1 MTWIA
6 QNLWLIPVLPLV
18 ASAIIAVTKQ
28 PQRKV
33 GAALAIIS
41 MVLAF
46 LLSLC
51 AFSAVLLHHGENGV
65 FREVAGF
72 DWLQFGG
79 QWLHLDWVLDPL
91 TAIMLVMV
99 SFVSLL
105 IFIFSVGYMAHDENF
120 TRFFCFMALFA
131 AAMLGVVIANNL
143 LLFFVCWEI
152 VGLTSYLLIGF
163 WYHKPSAAAAAK
175 KAFITT
181 RIGDLGL
188 LLGMVWLYAETGTL
202 NFYTTDGSGCL
213 EQSALTTLATHLTI
227 GGMAVSTAIGL
238 LIFLGAV
245 GKSGQLPLHV
255 WLPDAMEGPTPV
267 SALIHAATMV
277 AAGVFLVARVY
288 PLMSATPEQ
297 FAGMGQTLTP
307 ALSLS
312 ERARENHR
320 QSVSKSNPIATSGKV
335 QSTEGQTI
343 TLPLPGGEGRGEGQ
357 RSGETPAP
365 SVSLVL
371 KVITWVGALTAIF
384 AASIAVAQ
392 TDIKRILAYSTV
404 SQLGY
409 MMLGL
414 GVGGVAVGMFHLIT
428 HAFFKALLFLGSGS
442 VIHGCHEE
450 QDVRKMGGLKKFM
463 PVTFAAYAIGML
475 ALSGFPLFFS
485 GFWSKDEILHAA
497 HRWPVSHIPFYLG
510 CAGALLTA
518 FYMTR
523 QVALVFFGNYR
534 GTAVPSRSSHESRQ
548 THGASHDSSHSHS
561 AAAQESRAPHESP
574 AVMTVPLVILAVFA
588 VLLGFI
594 GTPAWP
600 WFDGFLKG
608 EPAGFNFSKLTESG
622 TLGLMLASA
631 VIVFAGLG
639 LGWWFYGKRL
649 RKTAE
654 EPDVLQVAQP
664 AVFRLLE
671 NKYFVDEIYEATVI
685 RFNAWAARFCDFLDR
700 WVLGGVVLLVAKIT
714 LGLAWLYRLTDDFVV
729 NLGFDTGCET
739 LREGGGE
746 ISRWHAGRV
755 QTYLRVIGVALVVL
769 MLFLIWGCKS

>member
-1 MTWIA
+1 MTWIFK
-6 QNLWLIPVLPLV
+6 NLWLIPVLPLV
-18 ASAIIAVTKQ
+18 ASGVIAVNKQ
-28 PQRKV
+28 RQRKL
-33 GAALAIIS
+33 AATLAISS
-41 MVLAF
+41 MVIAF

-51 AFSAVLLHHGENGV
+51 AFSATLLHHGENGV

-72 DWLQFGG
+72 NWFQFGG
-79 QWLHLDWVLDPL
+79 QWLRLGWVLDPL

-120 TRFFCFMALFA
+120 TRFFCFMSLFA

-181 RIGDLGL
+181 RIGDLAL
-188 LLGMVWLYAETGTL
+188 LLGMVWLYAKAGTL
-202 NFYTTDGSGCL
+202 TFYDGGNGCL
-213 EQSALTTLATHLTI
+213 EIPTLAKAFPFEGFGFVALTGIA
-227 GGMAVSTAIGL
+227 L
-238 LIFLGAV
+238 LIFVGAM
-245 GKSGQLPLHV
+245 GKSGQVPLHV

-288 PLMSATPEQ
+288 PLMKPDWSAL
-297 FAGMGQTLTP
+297 AGPHTI
-307 ALSLS
+307 
-312 ERARENHR
+312 
-320 QSVSKSNPIATSGKV
+320 VSMPPLDATV
-335 QSTEGQTI
+335 
-343 TLPLPGGEGRGEGQ
+343 
-357 RSGETPAP
+357 
-365 SVSLVL
+365 
-371 KVITWVGALTAIF
+371 VITWVGAITAVF

-463 PVTFAAYAIGML
+463 PVTFATYAIGML
-475 ALSGFPLFFS
+475 ALAGFPLFFS

-497 HRWPVSHIPFYLG
+497 HGWPVSHIPFYLG

-523 QVALVFFGNYR
+523 QVALVFFGSY
-534 GTAVPSRSSHESRQ
+534 RSSRREEAH
-548 THGASHDSSHSHS
+548 SSPRTAHSKSEPPHVGS
-561 AAAQESRAPHESP
+561 YEEKGEPHESP
-574 AVMTVPLVILAVFA
+574 AVMTVPLVILAGFA
-588 VLLGFI
+588 ILLGFI

-608 EPAGFNFSKLTESG
+608 EPARFNLSRLTESG

-639 LGWWFYGKRL
+639 LGWWFYGKRQ
-649 RKTAE
+649 RQTAE
-654 EPDVLQVAQP
+654 EPDALQVMQP
-664 AVFRLLE
+664 AVFRLLQ

-685 RFNAWAARFCDFLDR
+685 RFNVWASCACDFLDR
-700 WVLGGVVLLVAKIT
+700 WIWGGVVLLVTWVT
-714 LGLAWLYRLTDDFVV
+714 LGLSWLYRFTDEFVV
-729 NLGFDTGCET
+729 DLGFDTGCET
-739 LREGGGE
+739 LREGGDE
-746 ISRWHAGRV
+746 LSSWHSGRV

-769 MLFLIWGCKS
+769 VLFLVWGRKA

>member
-18 ASAIIAVTKQ
+18 ASGVIAVSRQ
-28 PQRKV
+28 PQRK
-33 GAALAIIS
+33 LAVTLSIGS

-51 AFSAVLLHHGENGV
+51 AFSATLLHHGDHGA

-72 DWLQFGG
+72 NWFQFGG
-79 QWLHLDWVLDPL
+79 QWLQLGWVLDPL

-120 TRFFCFMALFA
+120 TRFFCFMSLFA

-163 WYHKPSAAAAAK
+163 WYHKPGAAAAAK

-202 NFYTTDGSGCL
+202 NFYANGSGCL
-213 EQSALTTLATHLTI
+213 EQSALAAMVTHMTAA
-227 GGMAVSTAIGL
+227 GMAVSTAIGL

-288 PLMSATPEQ
+288 PLMA
-297 FAGMGQTLTP
+297 AG
-307 ALSLS
+307 A
-312 ERARENHR
+312 
-320 QSVSKSNPIATSGKV
+320 
-335 QSTEGQTI
+335 
-343 TLPLPGGEGRGEGQ
+343 
-357 RSGETPAP
+357 AP
-365 SVSLVL
+365 VEHGMPVTTVL
-371 KVITWVGALTAIF
+371 NVVTWIGALTAIF

-450 QDVRKMGGLKKFM
+450 QDIRKMGGLKKFM
-463 PVTFAAYAIGML
+463 PVTFATYAIGML
-475 ALSGFPLFFS
+475 ALVGFPLFFS

-497 HRWPVSHIPFYLG
+497 HGWPMSHIPFLLG

-523 QVALVFFGNYR
+523 QVVLVFFGQR
-534 GTAVPSRSSHESRQ
+534 RTGVPPVSESDSAQAGHKKAGSHHGTHSSSNKFQEENLRQ
-548 THGASHDSSHSHS
+548 AGSLSY
-561 AAAQESRAPHESP
+561 EPHESP
-574 AVMTVPLVILAVFA
+574 AVMTVPLVILAAFA
-588 VLLGFI
+588 ILLGFV

-600 WFDGFLKG
+600 WFDGFLNG
-608 EPAGFNFSKLTESG
+608 EPAGFNFGKLTEGG

-639 LGWWFYGKRL
+639 LGWWLYGKRQ
-649 RKTAE
+649 RQTAE

-671 NKYFVDEIYEATVI
+671 NKYFVDEFYDATVV
-685 RFNAWAARFCDFLDR
+685 RFNAWAARACDFLDR
-700 WVLGGVVLLVAKIT
+700 WIWGGVVLLATWVT
-714 LGLAWLYRLTDDFVV
+714 LGLSRLYRFTDEFVV
-729 NLGFDTGCET
+729 DLGFDTGCET

-746 ISRWHAGRV
+746 ISKWHSGRV

-769 MLFLIWGCKS
+769 ILFLIWGRKA

>member
-18 ASAIIAVTKQ
+18 ASGVIAVNKQ
-28 PQRKV
+28 RQRK
-33 GAALAIIS
+33 LAVTLSIGS
-41 MVLAF
+41 MVMAF

-51 AFSAVLLHHGENGV
+51 AFSATLLHHGESGV

-72 DWLQFGG
+72 NWFQFGG
-79 QWLHLDWVLDPL
+79 QWLQLGWVLDPL

-120 TRFFCFMALFA
+120 TRFFCFMSLFA

-202 NFYTTDGSGCL
+202 NFYANGLGCL
-213 EQSALTTLATHLTI
+213 EQSALTTMVTHMTAA
-227 GGMAVSTAIGL
+227 GMAVSTAIGL

-288 PLMSATPEQ
+288 PLMSAHPDGAAAETV
-297 FAGMGQTLTP
+297 
-307 ALSLS
+307 AL
-312 ERARENHR
+312 
-320 QSVSKSNPIATSGKV
+320 QVV
-335 QSTEGQTI
+335 
-343 TLPLPGGEGRGEGQ
+343 
-357 RSGETPAP
+357 
-365 SVSLVL
+365 
-371 KVITWVGALTAIF
+371 TWIGALTAIF
-384 AASIAVAQ
+384 AASVAVAQ

-409 MMLGL
+409 MMMGL

-463 PVTFAAYAIGML
+463 PVTFATYAIGML
-475 ALSGFPLFFS
+475 ALAGFPLFFS

-497 HRWPVSHIPFYLG
+497 HGWPVSHVPFYLG

-534 GTAVPSRSSHESRQ
+534 GTGVVENGSNAGKSPAQHSNTPSSH
-548 THGASHDSSHSHS
+548 HSNS
-561 AAAQESRAPHESP
+561 VPHESP
-574 AVMTVPLVILAVFA
+574 AVMTVPLVILAGFA
-588 VLLGFI
+588 ILLGFV

-600 WFDGFLKG
+600 WFDGFLNGK
-608 EPAGFNFSKLTESG
+608 PSGFNFGKLTEGG
-622 TLGLMLASA
+622 TFGLMLASA

-639 LGWWFYGKRL
+639 LGWWLYGKRQ

-654 EPDVLQVAQP
+654 EPDVLQIVQP

-671 NKYFVDEIYEATVI
+671 NKYFVDEFYDATVV
-685 RFNAWAARFCDFLDR
+685 RFNAWAAQVCDFLDR
-700 WVLGGVVLLVAKIT
+700 WIWGGAVLLVSYVT
-714 LGLAWLYRLTDDFVV
+714 LGLSWLYRFTDEFVV
-729 NLGFDTGCET
+729 DLGFDTGCET
-739 LREGGGE
+739 LREGGDE
-746 ISRWHAGRV
+746 LSSWHSGRV

-769 MLFLIWGCKS
+769 VLFLVWGRKA

>member
-1 MTWIA
+1 MTPLQGCLFVSALIFAIGLAGAVTRRNAILALVGIELMLNAANLNFIAFWRYGPNPEALSGMMVVIFSIAIAAAEAAVGLALIIAIYRHYRTANLDEIKQFEGMTWIA
-6 QNLWLIPVLPLV
+6 QNLWLIPVLPLAAAGV
-18 ASAIIAVTKQ
+18 IAVNKQ
-28 PQRKV
+28 RQRKL
-33 GAALAIIS
+33 AATLAIGS
-41 MVLAF
+41 MVMAF

-51 AFSAVLLHHGENGV
+51 AFSAMLLHHGDNGV

-72 DWLQFGG
+72 NWLQFGG

-120 TRFFCFMALFA
+120 MRFFCFMSLFA
-131 AAMLGVVIANNL
+131 AAMLGVVIANSL

-202 NFYTTDGSGCL
+202 NFYANGNGCL
-213 EQSALTTLATHLTI
+213 ESSALTAMVTHMTAA
-227 GGMAVSTAIGL
+227 GMAVSTAIGL

-288 PLMSATPEQ
+288 PLMSVHAEGTAAET
-297 FAGMGQTLTP
+297 A
-307 ALSLS
+307 AL
-312 ERARENHR
+312 
-320 QSVSKSNPIATSGKV
+320 QVV
-335 QSTEGQTI
+335 
-343 TLPLPGGEGRGEGQ
+343 
-357 RSGETPAP
+357 
-365 SVSLVL
+365 
-371 KVITWVGALTAIF
+371 TWIGALTAIF

-463 PVTFAAYAIGML
+463 PVTFATYAIGML

-485 GFWSKDEILHAA
+485 GFWSKDEILHSA
-497 HRWPVSHIPFYLG
+497 HGWPVSHIPFYLG

-523 QVALVFFGNYR
+523 QVALVFFGQYR
-534 GTAVPSRSSHESRQ
+534 SGVRQNAVDSHTPRKGQPLSHEGSYKHDSARKPRRHDRSRSSFLRCSPFYWASSARRLG
-548 THGASHDSSHSHS
+548 HGL
-561 AAAQESRAPHESP
+561 
-574 AVMTVPLVILAVFA
+574 TVF
-588 VLLGFI
+588 
-594 GTPAWP
+594 
-600 WFDGFLKG
+600 
-608 EPAGFNFSKLTESG
+608 
-622 TLGLMLASA
+622 
-631 VIVFAGLG
+631 
-639 LGWWFYGKRL
+639 
-649 RKTAE
+649 
-654 EPDVLQVAQP
+654 
-664 AVFRLLE
+664 
-671 NKYFVDEIYEATVI
+671 
-685 RFNAWAARFCDFLDR
+685 
-700 WVLGGVVLLVAKIT
+700 
-714 LGLAWLYRLTDDFVV
+714 
-729 NLGFDTGCET
+729 
-739 LREGGGE
+739 
-746 ISRWHAGRV
+746 
-755 QTYLRVIGVALVVL
+755 
-769 MLFLIWGCKS
+769 

>member
-18 ASAIIAVTKQ
+18 ASAVIAVNKQ
-28 PQRKV
+28 RQRKL
-33 GAALAIIS
+33 AATLAIGS
-41 MVLAF
+41 MAMAF
-46 LLSLC
+46 LLSLD
-51 AFSAVLLHHGENGV
+51 AFWYLLHPPLTEV
-65 FREVAGF
+65 FHEARWTYDFAWF
-72 DWLQFGG
+72 QFGG
-79 QWLHLDWVLDPL
+79 QWLQIGWILDPL

-120 TRFFCFMALFA
+120 MRFFCFMSLFA
-131 AAMLGVVIANNL
+131 AAMLGVVIANSL
-143 LLFFVCWEI
+143 LLFFICWEI

-202 NFYTTDGSGCL
+202 NFYANGNGCL
-213 EQSALTTLATHLTI
+213 EQTALVAMVTHMTSA
-227 GGMAVSTAIGL
+227 GMAVSTAIGL

-288 PLMSATPEQ
+288 PLM
-297 FAGMGQTLTP
+297 
-307 ALSLS
+307 
-312 ERARENHR
+312 EN
-320 QSVSKSNPIATSGKV
+320 
-335 QSTEGQTI
+335 
-343 TLPLPGGEGRGEGQ
+343 PLNLV
-357 RSGETPAP
+357 ADNAVYP
-365 SVSLVL
+365 SVPLE
-371 KVITWVGALTAIF
+371 VITWVGALTAIF

-392 TDIKRILAYSTV
+392 NDIKRILAYSTV

-475 ALSGFPLFFS
+475 ALAGFPLFFS
-485 GFWSKDEILHAA
+485 GFWSKDEILHSA
-497 HRWPVSHIPFYLG
+497 HHWPVSHIPFYLG

-523 QVALVFFGNYR
+523 QVALVFFGDY
-534 GTAVPSRSSHESRQ
+534 RSSPAKRDQSVHSSPKTDEHEKSAP
-548 THGASHDSSHSHS
+548 THVGGYGGKG
-561 AAAQESRAPHESP
+561 EPHESP

-588 VLLGFI
+588 VLLGFV

-600 WFDGFLKG
+600 WFDGFLNG
-608 EPAGFNFSKLTESG
+608 EPTGFNFSRLTESG
-622 TLGLMLASA
+622 MLGLMLASA
-631 VIVFAGLG
+631 VIVFTGLG
-639 LGWWFYGKRL
+639 LGWWLYGKRQ

-664 AVFRLLE
+664 ALFRLLE
-671 NKYFVDEIYEATVI
+671 NKYFVDEFYEATVI
-685 RFNAWAARFCDFLDR
+685 RFNAWAARACDFLDR
-700 WVLGGVVLLVAKIT
+700 WIWGGAVLLVTWVT
-714 LGLAWLYRLTDDFVV
+714 LGLSWLYRFTDDFVV
-729 NLGFDTGCET
+729 NLGFDAGCET

-746 ISRWHAGRV
+746 ISSWHTGRV

-769 MLFLIWGCKS
+769 VLFLIWGRKS